1 MFKTT
6 ILEKFERKQ
15 HQEIRVGSL
24 VEIGLKIKEGE
35 KSRVQK
41 YKGFVIA
48 TRGHGGDH
56 TIRVRKIFQK
66 IGIERV
72 FPVNSPQI
80 VFIKLLKFTKMKKS
94 KLYYLRN
101 QVGKSLRLKI
111 AI

>member
-1 MFKTT
+1 MFKTK
-6 ILEKFERKQ
+6 IFKKFEKKQ
-15 HQEIRVGSL
+15 TQKIQVGSL
-24 VEIGLKIKEGE
+24 IEIGLKIQEGE
-35 KSRVQK
+35 KSRIQK

-48 TRGHGGDH
+48 VKGQGIDK

-72 FPVNSPQI
+72 FPLNSPQI
-80 VFIKLLKFTKMKKS
+80 KFINRLKFTKMKRS

-101 QVGKSLRLKI
+101 QIGKSLRLKI

>member
-6 ILEKFERKQ
+6 ILNKFEKQ
-15 HQEIRVGSL
+15 PLTKIQIGSL

-35 KSRVQK
+35 KSRIQK

-48 TRGHGGDH
+48 KKGCGLDQ

-72 FPVNSPQI
+72 FPLNSPQI
-80 VFIKLLKFTKMKKS
+80 TFINQCKSTKMRKS

-101 QVGKSLRLKI
+101 KVGKALRLKI
-111 AI
+111 SI

>member
-6 ILEKFERKQ
+6 ILKKFEKKQ
-15 HQEIRVGSL
+15 SHKIRVGSL
-24 VEIGLKIKEGE
+24 IEIGLKIQEGE

-48 TRGHGGDH
+48 TKGHGSDQ

-72 FPVNSPQI
+72 FPLNSPQI
-80 VFIKLLKFTKMKKS
+80 AFIKCLKFTKMKKS

-101 QVGKSLRLKI
+101 QIGKSLRLKI
-111 AI
+111 AV